1 MSTDPLLVL
10 QLQRMGDLI
19 LTFPLLLEMQR
30 RFPSNPLWVVADPLF
45 FKGLMNLAPNVTFFS
60 PTHCEVLARNHY
72 ELAVN
77 LSNRADATAC
87 LGRLSARRKLGP
99 RMGQDCLRVDGFW
112 HLYRLALTHNNRHNL
127 FHWADLYRMDM
138 DADIRGS
145 RTAHAKPHPPQAGR
159 RIALVPGASE
169 AAKRPDVA
177 FWAELARRLARNGF
191 APLFIGGPSEAEL
204 GAEAARRCDLPPQAN
219 LCGKLSLFQTACC
232 LRETDLC
239 ITPDTGPMHLAD
251 WLGTPVLNLSMG
263 PVRAWETGP
272 VSPGQWV
279 LRASI
284 SCSGCWKCRRP
295 HLPCKKNFTPAQ
307 VARVALALL
316 ENTRKPNLTSDVL
329 HGLDLLR
336 TGRDSYGLYTLTPVD
351 RTDGERTTCKAQAQ
365 TLLDAFWK
373 TTFLALYQ
381 PELKADLPPHVIAL
395 AAHAPALFAHLR
407 RDLTRFC
414 RECMSPGA
422 SSRAADARSADF
434 WLRRPPSLRLF
445 AGHTQMFLQ
454 NADFSPEARRALA
467 ERMEMLLSCL
477 TS

>member
-1 MSTDPLLVL
+1 MSADPLLVL

-19 LTFPLLLEMQR
+19 LTFPLLLEMRR
-30 RFPSNPLWVVADPLF
+30 RFPSNPIWVVADPQF
-45 FKGLMNLAPNVTFFS
+45 FTDLMSLAPKVTFFP
-60 PTHCEVLARNHY
+60 PTHCDMLAHTRY
-72 ELAVN
+72 EAAVN
-77 LSNRADATAC
+77 LSNKADATAC

-99 RMGQDCLRVDGFW
+99 RLDPDCLRVEGFW

-127 FHWADLYRMDM
+127 FHWADLYRLDM
-138 DADIRGS
+138 DADICGS
-145 RTAHAKPHPPQAGR
+145 RTALAQPHPPQTGR

-169 AAKRPDVA
+169 AAKRPDAA

-191 APLFIGGPSEAEL
+191 TPLFIGGPAETEL
-204 GAEAARRCDLPPQAN
+204 GAEAARRCGLPPQAN
-219 LCGKLSLFQTACC
+219 LCGRLSLFQTACC

-295 HLPCKKNFTPAQ
+295 HLPGKKAFSPAQ
-307 VARVALALL
+307 IARVALALL
-316 ENTRKPNLTSDVL
+316 ENRRNPHVTASVL

-336 TGRDSYGLYTLTPVD
+336 TGRDAYGLYTLTPAEPAD
-351 RTDGERTTCKAQAQ
+351 CERTACKAEAQ
-365 TLLDAFWK
+365 NLLDAFWK
-373 TTFLALYQ
+373 AAFLAMYQ
-381 PELKADLPPHVIAL
+381 PGLKADLPPCANAL
-395 AAHAPALFAHLR
+395 AARTPALFTHLR

-414 RECMSPGA
+414 RECMTLGA
-422 SSRAADARSADF
+422 PSRTADARSPDF
-434 WLRRPPSLRLF
+434 WLRRPPSFRLF

-454 NADFSPEARRALA
+454 NADFSPEARRVLA
-467 ERMEMLLSCL
+467 ERMEMLLSSL
-477 TS
+477 NP